1 MGVHRRALPVEL
13 RRGATAGRRALF
25 PLYAAGFVTAF
36 GAHSIAASLGSYA
49 GKQQA
54 SLWTLG
60 VLLAVY
66 DGAEVLLKPVFGAL
80 ADRIGPRPVLL
91 GGLLAFTVASA
102 GFVVVGNPALLGV
115 VRFGQGAA
123 AAAFS
128 PAAGAMVAR
137 LSPGRRHGRAF
148 GGYGAFKSLGYAT
161 GPVVGGLLITAR
173 GYTLLFASLAV
184 LALAVTGWAVLAV
197 PTLAPMPR
205 ARQTVI
211 DLARRLGSANFLQ
224 PTATLAGATAALA
237 VGVGFLPVVGSLAG
251 MTPLLTGAAVSVL
264 AGTGVFV
271 QPWAGRARDAGRLRD
286 RTGMSIG
293 LGLAALGLLAG
304 AVMPGIAGILAGGML
319 IGAGTGIAT
328 PVAFAH
334 LARTT
339 PTERLGQTMGA
350 AEVGRELGDAGGP
363 LLVGV
368 VAAVLTLNWGLA
380 ALAFVLAV
388 TVVAVIAAPSAPLG
402 APQAPATRS

>member
-1 MGVHRRALPVEL
+1 LAGQPKHVRRALL
-13 RRGATAGRRALF
+13 

-49 GKQQA
+49 GQQQA

-66 DGAEVLLKPVFGAL
+66 DGAEVLLKPVFGTL
-80 ADRIGPRPVLL
+80 ADRIGARPVLL
-91 GGLLAFTVASA
+91 GGLLAFTVASI

-115 VRFGQGAA
+115 VRCGQGAA

-137 LSPGRRHGRAF
+137 LSPGSRHGRVF

-161 GPVVGGLLITAR
+161 GPVVGGLLITAG
-173 GYTLLFASLAV
+173 GYSLLFASLAG
-184 LALAVTGWAVLAV
+184 LALAVTCWAAVAV
-197 PTLAPMPR
+197 PVVAPLPR
-205 ARQTVI
+205 VRQTVI

-224 PTATLAGATAALA
+224 PTAILAGATAALA
-237 VGVGFLPVVGSLAG
+237 VGVGFLPVAGGLAG
-251 MTPLLTGAAVSVL
+251 MTPLVTGAAVSLL
-264 AGTGVFV
+264 AGTGVLA
-271 QPWAGRARDAGRLRD
+271 QPWAGRARDAGRIRD
-286 RTGMSIG
+286 RAGMAAG
-293 LGLAALGLLAG
+293 LGVAALGLLAG
-304 AVMPGIAGILAGGML
+304 AVVPGIVGILAAAVL
-319 IGAGTGIAT
+319 IGAVTGIAT

-334 LARTT
+334 LAGTS
-339 PTERLGQTMGA
+339 PAERLGQTMGA

-363 LLVGV
+363 LLVGA
-368 VAAVLTLNWGLA
+368 VAAAVTLNGGLA

-388 TVVAVIAAPSAPLG
+388 TALAVWFRARNP
-402 APQAPATRS
+402 R